1 MSTNAA
7 VPVNGLTHWMFEQLA
22 RGSDRIEKEAD
33 RIEQYTE
40 NEPVRAMLLAFGAG
54 VLLGLLVK
62 RR

>member
-1 MSTNAA
+1 MSTNASA
-7 VPVNGLTHWMFEQLA
+7 PMNGSAYWVFEQLA
-22 RGSDRIEKEAD
+22 KGSDRIAKETD

-40 NEPVRAMLLAFGAG
+40 KEPARAMLLAFGAG